1 MGDNEYIPGVCNLGT
16 AEIRKRQRSIGIGIA
31 VSVITATI
39 LLATGIERNWRW
51 AIAIPVG
58 YLSINVLQ
66 VYFKFCIVFGLFG
79 LYNFK
84 ELGNIDRTL
93 VKEQIKQD
101 RVKTLLITGWSLLL
115 TFVVTFLFYLL

>member
-66 VYFKFCIVFGLFG
+66 VYFKF
-79 LYNFK
+79 K